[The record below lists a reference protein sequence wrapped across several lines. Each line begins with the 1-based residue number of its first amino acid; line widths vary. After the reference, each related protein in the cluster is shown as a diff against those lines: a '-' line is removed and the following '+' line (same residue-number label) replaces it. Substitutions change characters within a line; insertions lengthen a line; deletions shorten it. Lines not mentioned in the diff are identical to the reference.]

1 MPLIII
7 FTFSIHVVIDSPDPV
22 TLHIVFASL
31 SNWREGQRNTHT
43 TTQRHPTSLSS
54 TSHPHPSYTPTST
67 NGSVAAPP
75 AEPQGESDEGCREQP
90 PEREYVIAGSL
101 IAEEYS
107 WRSIQSGKFLLRL
120 TTTGTKGTIIKLPP
134 G

>member
-1 MPLIII
+1 M
-7 FTFSIHVVIDSPDPV
+7 
-22 TLHIVFASL
+22 
-31 SNWREGQRNTHT
+31 
-43 TTQRHPTSLSS
+43 TQRRPLSLFS
-54 TSHPHPSYTPTST
+54 TSHPHPFSTPTST
-67 NGSVAAPP
+67 NGSATAP
-75 AEPQGESDEGCREQP
+75 AELQDEGDEGCREQVL
-90 PEREYVIAGSL
+90 EREYVIAGSL